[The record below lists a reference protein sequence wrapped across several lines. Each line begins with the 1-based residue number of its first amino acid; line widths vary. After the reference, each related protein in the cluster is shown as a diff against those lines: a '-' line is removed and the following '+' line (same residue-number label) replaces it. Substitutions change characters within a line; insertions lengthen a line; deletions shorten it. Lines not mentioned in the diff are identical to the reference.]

1 MTESGVTLVKAIVNA
16 KDGGHK
22 AIEVEGGGT
31 LGETAAKAFCNVL
44 GNSQHMHTVGKAF
57 NRDTWEGA
65 FYVKE
70 KN

>member
-1 MTESGVTLVKAIVNA
+1 MVKAIVNA

-31 LGETAAKAFCNVL
+31 LGETAAKPFGNVS
-44 GNSQHMHTVGKAF
+44 GNSQHTHIVDKAF
-57 NRDTWEGA
+57 NRDAREGA

-70 KN
+70 KS